1 MDPQEANIY
10 LAVIIAVVLMAVIFS
25 YFAFLLI
32 RQQRRNL
39 ELQKAAAFA
48 EITSME
54 RERARIAADLHDDLG
69 PILSAIKFRV
79 DDGVELNKASNQLD
93 EVIVRLRE
101 IAHDLLPAILQR
113 NGPIAAIED
122 FIHRL
127 GPLNELKIDLEYPNS
142 IFIDADKGIQ
152 IYRIVLEAIN
162 NCIKYAGATKL
173 QIIFREKNG
182 LLQLICQDNGIGMDT
197 AKQFQQYAGRGLVSM
212 KNRTALM
219 GGNLIIESEKGKGT
233 ILLFEIPNQ

>member
-1 MDPQEANIY
+1 MDSQEANIY

-32 RQQRRNL
+32 KQQRKNL
-39 ELQKAAAFA
+39 ALQKAAAFA

-79 DDGVELNKASNQLD
+79 DDGVELNRASNQLD
-93 EVIVRLRE
+93 EVIVRMRE

-113 NGPIAAIED
+113 NGPITAIED

-127 GPLNELKIDLEYPNS
+127 ESLNELNIDLEYPSS
-142 IFIDADKGIQ
+142 IFIDEDKGIQ

-162 NCIKYAGATKL
+162 NCIKYAEASKL

-182 LLQLICQDNGIGMDT
+182 LLQLICQDNGKGMDT
-197 AKQFQQYAGRGLVSM
+197 DKQFQQYAGRGLVSM

-219 GGNLIIESEKGKGT
+219 GGNFTIESEKGKGT
-233 ILLFEIPNQ
+233 ILLFEIPNK

>member
-10 LAVIIAVVLMAVIFS
+10 LAVIIAVVLMAFIFS

-32 RQQRRNL
+32 KQQRRNL
-39 ELQKAAAFA
+39 ELQKTAAFA

-54 RERARIAADLHDDLG
+54 KERARIAADLHDDLG
-69 PILSAIKFRV
+69 PILSTIKFRV
-79 DDGVELNKASNQLD
+79 DNGVELNKASNQLD

-127 GPLNELKIDLEYPNS
+127 EPLDELKIDLEYPTS
-142 IFIDADKGIQ
+142 IFIEEDKGIQ
-152 IYRIVLEAIN
+152 LYRIVLEAIN
-162 NCIKYAGATKL
+162 NCMKYANATKM
-173 QIIFREKNG
+173 QIIFREKND
-182 LLQLICQDNGIGMDT
+182 LLQLICQDNGVGMDSLN
-197 AKQFQQYAGRGLVSM
+197 QFQQYAGRGLISI
-212 KNRTALM
+212 KNRTELM
-219 GGNLIIESEKGKGT
+219 GGKLSIESEKGKGT
-233 ILLFEIPNQ
+233 ILMVTIPVK